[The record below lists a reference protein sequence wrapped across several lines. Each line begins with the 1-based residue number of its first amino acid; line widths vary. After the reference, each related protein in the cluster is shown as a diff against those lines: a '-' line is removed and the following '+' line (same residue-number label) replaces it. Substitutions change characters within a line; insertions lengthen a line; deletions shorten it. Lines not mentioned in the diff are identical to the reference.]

1 MKRGAEFLPSIG
13 CSWFIYHLLWT
24 FATARFVDIYAA
36 FVKIVGWKIS

>member
-13 CSWFIYHLLWT
+13 WFIYHLLWT

-36 FVKIVGWKIS
+36 FVKILGWKFS